1 MLKNDKPKVS
11 LGIPVF
17 NESKY
22 IAETINSLL
31 SQTYE
36 NIEIIAIDN
45 NSDDNSFNLLE
56 SLSKKDKRL
65 KIFKNTKNIGMSKN
79 FNLVFERSTGKY
91 FAWIGAHDIYKNDFV
106 EKLIHKLENTKDAAV
121 AFTNISKIDSS
132 GKKFEINKQTGFELY
147 SSSSFLRQLK
157 IPWKITGSGDIVM
170 GIFNKKILS
179 KTTLFLN
186 SILWSDVFLI
196 YQISKLGKIIRI
208 NEDLRL
214 RRYFRDDEKKFEN
227 WEEKYKTI
235 ISRFRDEKK
244 LSHKNL
250 KNNYSFPVLS
260 FGWKLILIMGLKKV
274 YNPTNLLFSIY
285 MSFIFV
291 AFRWRAII
299 IEFKN
304 YNSKNN
310 D

>member
-11 LGIPVF
+11 LGIPIF

-79 FNLVFERSTGKY
+79 FNLVFEKSTGKY

-132 GKKFEINKQTGFELY
+132 GKKFEINKHTGFELY

-274 YNPTNLLFSIY
+274 YNPANLLFSIY

-291 AFRWRAII
+291 AFRWRAIV

-304 YNSKNN
+304 YNSKHN